1 MAKRRRKSRKSYSR
15 RRHSR
20 AHRRMHGLGE
30 MEPMS
35 LMGLGQMDYSS
46 SALGNLSMGAK
57 VGIGV
62 GVAALLGAGVYFFF
76 LRKPLCS
83 TDAEKADP
91 EKNKCRLAGLS
102 GQGYFSGL
110 AGRGYFSGLG
120 RGYYDGWQGQ
130 GDSGTALQAGGR
142 GYNYGRYF

>member
-1 MAKRRRKSRKSYSR
+1 MAKRRRKSRKTSAR
-15 RRHSR
+15 RRSMR
-20 AHRRMHGLGE
+20 RSHRRMHGLGE

-46 SALGNLSMGAK
+46 PSLGNMSMGAK

-62 GVAALLGAGVYFFF
+62 GVAAVLGAGVWWFF
-76 LRKPLCS
+76 LRDKKPEAC
-83 TDAEKADP
+83 P
-91 EKNKCRLAGLS
+91 AGQTRNAS
-102 GQGYFSGL
+102 GQCAGL

-120 RGYYDGWQGQ
+120 RGYYSGWQGQ
-130 GDSGTALQAGGR
+130 GDSGTEFQAAGR

>member
-35 LMGLGQMDYSS
+35 LMGLGQMDYSNES
-46 SALGNLSMGAK
+46 LGNMSMGAK

-62 GVAALLGAGVYFFF
+62 GVAAVLGAGVYFFF
-76 LRKPLCS
+76 LRKP
-83 TDAEKADP
+83 KAP
-91 EKNKCRLAGLS
+91 AAQTASGTQPG

-130 GDSGTALQAGGR
+130 GDSGTEFQAAGR

>member
-1 MAKRRRKSRKSYSR
+1 MAKHRRKSRKVQSR
-15 RRHSR
+15 RRNRRSY
-20 AHRRMHGLGE
+20 RRMHGLGE

-35 LMGLGQMDYSS
+35 LMGLGQMDYSTES
-46 SALGNLSMGAK
+46 LGNLSMGAK

-62 GVAALLGAGVYFFF
+62 GVAALLGAGVWWFMF
-76 LRKPLCS
+76 RKPS
-83 TDAEKADP
+83 PEAQAD
-91 EKNKCRLAGLS
+91 KGTTKGLA

-130 GDSGTALQAGGR
+130 GDSGTAFQAAGR
-142 GYNYGRYF
+142 GFNYGRYF

>member
-1 MAKRRRKSRKSYSR
+1 MAKHKRKASR

-20 AHRRMHGLGE
+20 RRPRRLGE
-30 MEPMS
+30 MESMG
-35 LMGLGQMDYSS
+35 LMGLGQMDYSNES
-46 SALGNLSMGAK
+46 LGNMSMGAK

-76 LRKPLCS
+76 LRKPVCK
-83 TDAEKADP
+83 TGETPAANNCKAP
-91 EKNKCRLAGLS
+91 VAGLA

-130 GDSGTALQAGGR
+130 GDSGTEFQAAGR

>member
-1 MAKRRRKSRKSYSR
+1 MAKRRRKSRKSHAR
-15 RRHSR
+15 RTRRS
-20 AHRRMHGLGE
+20 HRRMHGLGE

-46 SALGNLSMGAK
+46 PSLGNMSMGAK

-62 GVAALLGAGVYFFF
+62 GVAAVLGAGVWWFFF
-76 LRKPLCS
+76 RKS
-83 TDAEKADP
+83 DAPAAQ
-91 EKNKCRLAGLS
+91 AGT
-102 GQGYFSGL
+102 GPKPAGL

-130 GDSGTALQAGGR
+130 GDSGTAFQAAGR
-142 GYNYGRYF
+142 GFNYGRYF

>member
-1 MAKRRRKSRKSYSR
+1 MAKRRRKSRKLHSR

-20 AHRRMHGLGE
+20 RRMHGLGE

-35 LMGLGQMDYSS
+35 LMGLGQMDYSNES
-46 SALGNLSMGAK
+46 LGNMSMGAK

-62 GVAALLGAGVYFFF
+62 GVAAVLGAGVWWFF
-76 LRKPLCS
+76 LRKP
-83 TDAEKADP
+83 KAP
-91 EKNKCRLAGLS
+91 AAQAGSGTQQGLAGR
-102 GQGYFSGL
+102 GYFSGL

-130 GDSGTALQAGGR
+130 GDSGTDFQAAGR

>member
-1 MAKRRRKSRKSYSR
+1 
-15 RRHSR
+15 
-20 AHRRMHGLGE
+20 MHGLGE

-46 SALGNLSMGAK
+46 ESLGNLSMGAK

-62 GVAALLGAGVYFFF
+62 GVAALLGAGVWWFMF
-76 LRKPLCS
+76 RKPECK
-83 TDAEKADP
+83 TGETPDKNNCKAP
-91 EKNKCRLAGLS
+91 AGLAGR
-102 GQGYFSGL
+102 GYFSGL

-130 GDSGTALQAGGR
+130 GDSGTAFQAAGR